1 MAKKRN
7 KSSSQGKKGWEQ
19 RFLAALA
26 MKPNVAYACDKA
38 HITRA
43 CAFMKRKRDAEF
55 GKLWAAAVQTGI
67 EKLEESCWNRAK
79 DGVKRGVWRNDA
91 DGNPVKVEVV
101 HEYSDT
107 LAICLLKA
115 HAPEK
120 YRERSET
127 ALTGPGGTELP
138 LIGVRVVG
146 GGKLPEAKDAKTKV
160 KI

>member
-1 MAKKRN
+1 MSKVRN
-7 KSSSQGKKGWEQ
+7 NSSCQGKKGWEQ

-26 MKPNVAYACDKA
+26 QKPNVAAACDKA
-38 HITRA
+38 HISRVT
-43 CAFMKRKRDAEF
+43 AFLKRKKDEAFR
-55 GKLWAAAVQTGI
+55 KLWESAVQTGI
-67 EKLEESCWNRAK
+67 ERLEDACWKRAK
-79 DGVKRGVWRNDA
+79 EGVPRGVWRNDA

-120 YRERSET
+120 YRDRSET
-127 ALTGPGGTELP
+127 AITGPDGAALP

-146 GGKLPEAKDAKTKV
+146 GGKLPEAKDGTTKV
-160 KI
+160 KV